1 MKKTEHGS
9 NKNEGGDD
17 ELLIRPFKKLKVS
30 RVGKQ
35 DEKSLSCWSS
45 SPKNHLSTSSPA
57 SPSSIIL
64 ASSAPTV
71 RGSLRFKPSR
81 LSSVHSINNHH
92 SIKEVSTSSSTTTQA
107 KENLSSSWRSTDEG
121 KDFSSVI
128 IRRFD
133 TISLSGKRKKK
144 IREMGEDV
152 QEEFVVENGGNKAV
166 NCATQARQSYN
177 DVSVDDLAGYLENS
191 MVFPKKMS
199 YMAEMM
205 YT

>member
-1 MKKTEHGS
+1 MASVFPGKRTQVVTQTQDIWTQEIFLFHN
-9 NKNEGGDD
+9 NK
-17 ELLIRPFKKLKVS
+17 RLKNCEWDSKISFEAEALS

-81 LSSVHSINNHH
+81 LSSVH

-152 QEEFVVENGGNKAV
+152 QEEFVVENGGK
-166 NCATQARQSYN
+166 
-177 DVSVDDLAGYLENS
+177 
-191 MVFPKKMS
+191 
-199 YMAEMM
+199 
-205 YT
+205 